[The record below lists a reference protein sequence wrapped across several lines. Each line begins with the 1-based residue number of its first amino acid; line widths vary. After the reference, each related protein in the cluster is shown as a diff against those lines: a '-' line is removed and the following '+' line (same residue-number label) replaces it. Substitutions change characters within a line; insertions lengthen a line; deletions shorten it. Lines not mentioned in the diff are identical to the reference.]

1 MIATY
6 IKFTSR
12 VIGRNISVATAIRND
27 FHFLSKFF
35 RANELV
41 NTAVFRTNQKLNLAQ
56 VIQ

>member
-12 VIGRNISVATAIRND
+12 VIGRNILVATAIRND
-27 FHFLSKFF
+27 FHFLTNFF

-41 NTAVFRTNQKLNLAQ
+41 NTVEFRGN
-56 VIQ
+56 